1 MASNNPSSD
10 TPQRCQGMCPL
21 AWEANF
27 LECLDNCT
35 PKKKKAPKP
44 HFSALAA
51 IHKPKH
57 KQLDPISP
65 ALEDESGKV
74 ERLIDIKV

>member
-1 MASNNPSSD
+1 MRLP
-10 TPQRCQGMCPL
+10 
-21 AWEANF
+21 AWEANL

-35 PKKKKAPKP
+35 PKKT

-51 IHKPKH
+51 IPRPEH
-57 KQLDPISP
+57 KQLDPISL
-65 ALEDESGKV
+65 ASEDESGKV

>member
-1 MASNNPSSD
+1 MRRPLHTPSS
-10 TPQRCQGMCPL
+10 PICQGYHAMCLPTR
-21 AWEANF
+21 EANL

-35 PKKKKAPKP
+35 PKKP

-51 IHKPKH
+51 IHRPKH

-65 ALEDESGKV
+65 ASEDESGKV